1 MRGAGNVID
10 PSRPASV
17 FLGMQS
23 SPSRQAY
30 VEYSRYSVH
39 RTRRRQPT
47 ASASS
52 LASSALLPPPPPP
65 PPGCPA
71 ARLAHSVPD
80 TRRPGAAMASM
91 AESDTASLCRVSRS
105 VWRQA

>member
-47 ASASS
+47 ASAFS
-52 LASSALLPPPPPP
+52 LASSALLPPP

-80 TRRPGAAMASM
+80 TVRPGAAMASM